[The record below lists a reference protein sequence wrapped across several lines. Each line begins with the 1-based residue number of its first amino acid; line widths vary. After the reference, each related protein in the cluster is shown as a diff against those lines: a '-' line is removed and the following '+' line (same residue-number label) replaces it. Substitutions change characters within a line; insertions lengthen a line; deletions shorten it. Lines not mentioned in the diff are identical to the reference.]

1 MDGLI
6 LASDDKSVK
15 LWNVVTGV
23 TMRSVELEA
32 EVKFLVSLPDHRLLA
47 SCNMGHI
54 YVIDTSSGDKIKI
67 DTSAVPVE
75 YVARPIVC
83 VDVGGQ
89 DYVIA
94 PRSGFIDVYGVKSGK
109 LEKTFKDDLKGKGHS
124 ESSQTNTLLHCLLLF

>member
-1 MDGLI
+1 M
-6 LASDDKSVK
+6 K

-23 TMRSVELEA
+23 TMRSVELDA

-54 YVIDTSSGDKIKI
+54 YVIDTSSGDKTKI
-67 DTSAVPVE
+67 DTSVVPVE
-75 YVARPIVC
+75 FAARPIVC
-83 VDVGGQ
+83 VDVGEQ
-89 DYVIA
+89 SYVIA

-124 ESSQTNTLLHCLLLF
+124 ESSQTHTLLPLIVCYCFKATF